1 MESLDIKRIGEPE
14 PNDRNDPLLRIG
26 QNVYRITTT
35 PLPAAG
41 PRGKNWLEYFNNQLQ
56 APPIVGWHSGGEI
69 TVYCNPDDCP
79 DWLAIV
85 DGAIKTANEKE
96 GAIQYEGNV

>member
-1 MESLDIKRIGEPE
+1 
-14 PNDRNDPLLRIG
+14 
-26 QNVYRITTT
+26 
-35 PLPAAG
+35 
-41 PRGKNWLEYFNNQLQ
+41 LQ